1 MTLNGGPQPE
11 SVLAAHPVARDAD
24 PDSVT
29 AVVAALAGM
38 WTYLGRQP
46 DSPGRPAVRAFRRAQ
61 GEVALAWL
69 RARITSGG

>member
-1 MTLNGGPQPE
+1 
-11 SVLAAHPVARDAD
+11 VLAAHPVARDAD
-24 PDSVT
+24 TGSVT

-46 DSPGRPAVRAFRRAQ
+46 DPPGLRAFRRAH

-69 RARITSGG
+69 KARITSGG